1 LIHSKESADLDGND
15 PLTPVLDAIPLV
27 VLLIDRSLKIRWV
40 NKRGESLFGRP
51 RNCLI
56 GQPIRPLESGLW
68 TWSQGPTFDETLRAL
83 FLGGDPISEDERRCN
98 IRVDGKKTEYGL
110 KVNASLIAFGGD
122 PMALMALE
130 NVTPTNPSE
139 NKNTETEKLSLAIQM
154 ARATTHALN
163 QPLSVVTGNL
173 DLLMNRGE
181 FDGPLKDRIER
192 ISRSA
197 DRVAEFVRLLQGIL
211 RSPGECDTLRAG
223 KIDSAKASMIV

>member
-1 LIHSKESADLDGND
+1 MIHSQESADLHEND
-15 PLTPVLDAIPLV
+15 PLTPVLDAIPLA

-40 NKRGESLFGRP
+40 NKGGEILFGRP

-83 FLGGDPISEDERRCN
+83 FLGGDPICGEECGCN

-130 NVTPTNPSE
+130 NVTPANPSE

-181 FDGPLKDRIER
+181 FDGPLKDRIET

-197 DRVAEFVRLLQGIL
+197 DRVAEFVRRLQGIL
-211 RSPGECDTLRAG
+211 RSPGECDTLRDG